1 MQAGIVRP
9 VYCLW
14 RPKTGDEEM
23 PVYYLDRE
31 NENAVL
37 KKENDGSLKKLN
49 FIPLAWLPATA
60 LGEEAEVIREA
71 DVQKIIDTFRFAKEM
86 HEGQTDK
93 SGRPY
98 IEHPLRV
105 SQLVRGG
112 IDEILT
118 ALLHDVVEDTPVTL
132 EDLRTKG
139 CSDRIVEAVDCV
151 TRRDG
156 ERREDYLKRVK
167 GNETA
172 RRVKLAD
179 LTHNSDL
186 SRISNPTEQDFR
198 RVENYRKEK
207 EYLR

>member
-1 MQAGIVRP
+1 
-9 VYCLW
+9 
-14 RPKTGDEEM
+14 M
-23 PVYYLDRE
+23 PAYYLDHK
-31 NENAVL
+31 NENAVV
-37 KKENDGSLKKLN
+37 KKETDGSLKKLE

-60 LGEEAEVIREA
+60 LSEEAKQIREA
-71 DVQKIIDTFRFAKEM
+71 DVKKIIDTFRLAEEV

-105 SQLVRGG
+105 SRLVQGG
-112 IDEILT
+112 VDEILT

-132 EDLRTKG
+132 EDLRAKG
-139 CSDRIVEAVDCV
+139 YSERIVEAVDCV